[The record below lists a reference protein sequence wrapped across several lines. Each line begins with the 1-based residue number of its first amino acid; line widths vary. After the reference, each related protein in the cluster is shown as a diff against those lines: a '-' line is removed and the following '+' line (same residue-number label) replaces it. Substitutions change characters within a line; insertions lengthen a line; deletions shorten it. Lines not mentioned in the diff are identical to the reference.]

1 MDQSTDPNVAIWQ
14 SDEVVHTWVAEAKR
28 HERNRAAQRRF
39 KGGLL
44 PFGEQEAFTFLDLGA
59 GTGAAARAILDLHPR
74 STAILAGFSSQ
85 MMAAGESEIGAVAGG
100 YRDVECN
107 TT

>member
-39 KGGLL
+39 MAGLL
-44 PFGEQEAFTFLDLGA
+44 PFGEQEAVTFLHLGA
-59 GTGAAARAILDLHPR
+59 GTRAASRAIPDLHPR
-74 STAILAGFSSQ
+74 SPALLAVFSAP
-85 MMAAGESEIGAVAGG
+85 MMAARESEVGAGERPRG
-100 YRDVECN
+100 S
-107 TT
+107 

>member
-39 KGGLL
+39 MAVLL
-44 PFGEQEAFTFLDLGA
+44 PFGEQEAFSFLDLGA
-59 GTGAAARAILDLHPR
+59 GTGAASRAILRLHPR
-74 STAILAGFSSQ
+74 PTAILAALSAPLPPAPHTQLKPS
-85 MMAAGESEIGAVAGG
+85 AAPHPPV
-100 YRDVECN
+100 
-107 TT
+107 